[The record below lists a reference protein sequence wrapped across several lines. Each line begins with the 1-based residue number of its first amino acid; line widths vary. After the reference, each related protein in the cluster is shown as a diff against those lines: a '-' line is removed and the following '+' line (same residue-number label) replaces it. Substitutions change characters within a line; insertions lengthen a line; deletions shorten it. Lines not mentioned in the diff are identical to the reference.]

1 MSQRDCFRSVFSH
14 AHLGLLYGMD
24 FNEWIETVEIV
35 LSQAAIMRLAI
46 DVVNVNTLVSTA

>member
-1 MSQRDCFRSVFSH
+1 
-14 AHLGLLYGMD
+14 MD

-35 LSQAAIMRLAI
+35 LSQAVIMRLAI